1 MTRTFIHYILVA
13 GQSGQARQL
22 VSSLT
27 NYKVKQSLFFHLR
40 GLYYYYQDNLRI
52 NPGLSLLK
60 KGGSLL
66 IGVPKRLI
74 LFIWTCRFCNRVNCC
89 PPVFKNFTTS
99 DQDFK
104 KISVLK
110 RLLRDCSNIRK
121 NTVGRV
127 VEYNESKE
135 GILSHIWSSWRN

>member
-1 MTRTFIHYILVA
+1 MTRTFIHYILVT

-52 NPGLSLLK
+52 NPGLKYTFWVVFTK

-74 LFIWTCRFCNRVNCC
+74 LFIWTYRFCNRIVALQYSRISQLA
-89 PPVFKNFTTS
+89 TRIL
-99 DQDFK
+99 K
-104 KISVLK
+104 KFQ
-110 RLLRDCSNIRK
+110 C
-121 NTVGRV
+121 
-127 VEYNESKE
+127 
-135 GILSHIWSSWRN
+135 

>member
-27 NYKVKQSLFFHLR
+27 NYKVEQSLFFHLR

-60 KGGSLL
+60 KVAHYLSGSQ
-66 IGVPKRLI
+66 K
-74 LFIWTCRFCNRVNCC
+74 C
-89 PPVFKNFTTS
+89 
-99 DQDFK
+99 
-104 KISVLK
+104 
-110 RLLRDCSNIRK
+110 
-121 NTVGRV
+121 
-127 VEYNESKE
+127 
-135 GILSHIWSSWRN
+135 